1 MKQYT
6 KQIDGKTVRKT
17 LKEIVVKKNGKQT
30 FNPSEEMVLADG
42 WVEYVAPTP
51 VEPSEKQLLE
61 RARQRKLRELHDYDE
76 SKEVNDCIIVYQGV
90 EYHYW
95 KDKHERDAL
104 KSALRDCIS
113 MGRTIYRLDIR
124 DKGISISLPCE
135 TLLQMMAALEVYA
148 VDCFNRTTDHEY
160 AIKALVTRTEIEA
173 YEFRHNGYPEQP
185 RFEVS

>member
-1 MKQYT
+1 MKRYEKT
-6 KQIDGKTVRKT
+6 IDGKSVIKS

-95 KDKHERDAL
+95 KDKFERDVL
-104 KSALRDCIS
+104 KNTVRDYIA
-113 MGRTIYRLDIR
+113 MGRTVYRLDLR
-124 DKGISISLPCE
+124 DVGISIAIPCE
-135 TLLQMMAALEVYA
+135 SLLQMMAMLEVYA
-148 VDCFNRTTDHEY
+148 SDCYNRTTDHEFF
-160 AIKALVTRTEIEA
+160 IKSLTIREEIDL
-173 YEFRHNGYPEQP
+173 YEFRGNGYPSIP
-185 RFEVS
+185 RFEV